1 MLTSI
6 IQSLSTAFG
15 DLLEAVINAF
25 LAALDMDLSS
35 YLDVFPLL
43 SDSYTLLRGFAVG
56 LTAIIAGKSLATF
69 WFGSVEGGQVKD
81 RPIMILLRTFF
92 AVLGIYWGGYL
103 LQYIVHLGS
112 IPYDEFLNLNG
123 VSLRTTTF
131 DFSNFLT
138 GFLGA
143 GTGLGAAGVIL
154 GDLAVSILS
163 LLLTV
168 IIAWNLFKLMVES

>member
-131 DFSNFLT
+131 DFSNYYSFFRDTIPKSTCLLQMPMLT
-138 GFLGA
+138 
-143 GTGLGAAGVIL
+143 
-154 GDLAVSILS
+154 
-163 LLLTV
+163 
-168 IIAWNLFKLMVES
+168 